1 MGKILRIRVFVV
13 VILAAAVAAA
23 VATLLNQKQQLEA
36 MDAAGRR
43 DYLGTKL
50 GGRVPDEQIDRIAA
64 AISEKLDANKPV
76 ADVVEEAV
84 TQAAEEIKPEGEE
97 SNPEG

>member
-1 MGKILRIRVFVV
+1 MAKVFRIRVFVV

-23 VATLLNQKQQLEA
+23 VATLLNHKQQLEL

-43 DYLGTKL
+43 DYLGDKL
-50 GGRVPDEQIDRIAA
+50 GGRIPDDQIDRIAA

-76 ADVVEEAV
+76 EEAVEDAGSAVEEAADEA
-84 TQAAEEIKPEGEE
+84 TEEA
-97 SNPEG
+97 NPEA